1 MEVARSLN
9 LLESKETGLKLLL
22 PSRLSVKTYGSDSYC
37 FGMQGRTFH
46 SHKDKA
52 IATIELTNLVYI
64 PDDLEHRP
72 EGRSRQRA
80 PLCTT
85 SNVS

>member
-1 MEVARSLN
+1 MEVIAIVLECKEERSIAI
-9 LLESKETGLKLLL
+9 K
-22 PSRLSVKTYGSDSYC
+22 V
-37 FGMQGRTFH
+37 
-46 SHKDKA
+46 KA

-72 EGRSRQRA
+72 EGRRRQRT

-85 SNVS
+85 SNVL